1 MRIVAEH
8 VYDCE
13 PEAFWAHHLDEESR
27 RAKEV
32 EGCGAVSFR
41 VLSKGR
47 QGDAVVVRS
56 ELVKAPDLPAP
67 VRRIFGE
74 TIRAEEAL
82 RWEEGSNT
90 ATFEH
95 TSETM
100 PDRVRMSGRL
110 ITEPL
115 GDGRCRVILD
125 VDVTVKLF
133 GIAGIV
139 ERLLAKELPLRQ
151 EKAMSWFNAHL
162 GSR

>member
-13 PEAFWAHHLDEESR
+13 PKAFWAHHLDEESR

-41 VLSKGR
+41 VLSKER
-47 QGDAVVVRS
+47 QGGAVIVRS
-56 ELVKAPDLPAP
+56 ELVEALNVPAS
-67 VRRIFGE
+67 VRRAFGA
-74 TIRAEEAL
+74 TLRAEEVL

-95 TSETM
+95 TPETL
-100 PDRVRMSGRL
+100 PDRVRLSGRL
-110 ITEPL
+110 TTEPT

-125 VDVTVKLF
+125 AEVTVKLF
-133 GIAGIV
+133 GMAGVI
-139 ERLLAKELPLRQ
+139 ERVLAKQLPLRQ
-151 EKAMSWFNAHL
+151 EKAMSWFNANL
-162 GSR
+162 CAR